1 MPRFALA
8 LFCALLAL
16 LVAQPA
22 WAQQYPDR
30 TIRLICPYAPGGGTD
45 LVARL
50 LGQQLSA
57 RLGQT
62 VVIENRPGAGGV
74 VGTQSVVTAKPDGYT
89 ILFASTSPMVVMP
102 HMMKQIS
109 FDPLKDLSPITLIA
123 QVPALMVVNPSL
135 PVNNVKEFLELAKAR
150 PKQLT
155 FSSSGLG
162 GTAQLAGE
170 MMRLMGGADML
181 HIPYKGTGPANI
193 AVLAGEV
200 SMTFTDITAG
210 LQFVKEGKM
219 KALAVTTLRRS
230 SVVPDLPAISE
241 TLPGFNAYVWYGL
254 LAPAKT
260 PPAIVNKLNAT
271 LIQILNDPAFKQ
283 RMAEMGADT
292 IGNSPAEF
300 SSFMTTESAR
310 WKKIVQDT
318 HMTAD

>member
-109 FDPLKDLSPITLIA
+109 FDPLKDLAPITLIA

-135 PVNNVKEFLELAKAR
+135 PVNNVKEFLDLAKAR

-318 HMTAD
+318 HMTVE

>member
-109 FDPLKDLSPITLIA
+109 FDPLKDLAPITLIA

-135 PVNNVKEFLELAKAR
+135 PVNNVKEFLDLAKAR

>member
-50 LGQQLSA
+50 LGHQLSA

-109 FDPLKDLSPITLIA
+109 FDPLKDLAPITLIA

-135 PVNNVKEFLELAKAR
+135 PANNVKEFLDLAKAR

-241 TLPGFNAYVWYGL
+241 TLPGFSAYVWYGL

-260 PPAIVNKLNAT
+260 PPAIINKLNAT

-318 HMTAD
+318 HMTVE

>member
-109 FDPLKDLSPITLIA
+109 FDPLKDLAPITLIA

-135 PVNNVKEFLELAKAR
+135 PVNNVKEFLDLAKAR

-241 TLPGFNAYVWYGL
+241 TLPGFSAYVWYGL

-260 PPAIVNKLNAT
+260 PPAIINKLNAT

-318 HMTAD
+318 HMTVE

>member
-109 FDPLKDLSPITLIA
+109 FDPLKDLAPITLIA

-135 PVNNVKEFLELAKAR
+135 PANNVKEFLDLAKAR

-241 TLPGFNAYVWYGL
+241 TLPGFSAYVWYGL

-260 PPAIVNKLNAT
+260 PPAIINKLNAT

-318 HMTAD
+318 HMTVE

>member
-1 MPRFALA
+1 MLRFALA
-8 LFCALLAL
+8 LFCTLLAL

-30 TIRLICPYAPGGGTD
+30 TIRLVCPYAPGGGTD

-109 FDPLKDLSPITLIA
+109 FDPLKDLAPITLIA
-123 QVPALMVVNPSL
+123 QVPALMVGNPSL
-135 PVNNVKEFLELAKAR
+135 PVNNVKEFLDLAKAR
-150 PKQLT
+150 PTQLT

>member
-1 MPRFALA
+1 M
-8 LFCALLAL
+8 
-16 LVAQPA
+16 
-22 WAQQYPDR
+22 
-30 TIRLICPYAPGGGTD
+30 
-45 LVARL
+45 
-50 LGQQLSA
+50 
-57 RLGQT
+57 
-62 VVIENRPGAGGV
+62 
-74 VGTQSVVTAKPDGYT
+74 
-89 ILFASTSPMVVMP
+89 
-102 HMMKQIS
+102 
-109 FDPLKDLSPITLIA
+109 
-123 QVPALMVVNPSL
+123 
-135 PVNNVKEFLELAKAR
+135 NNVKEFLDLAKAR